1 MSPTEAPSSG
11 TPSIDA
17 RALLAEPPML
27 CVSIHDVAPDTWEEC
42 ARLARAMRRDADIR
56 LTWLVVPRFHDRP
69 GDARNGVDE
78 RAMRAGLD
86 AALERGDELAL
97 HGYTHLDDA
106 PVRAGPI
113 GALVRTVYT
122 EREGEFAAIDEAE
135 ARRRIELGL
144 AWFRA
149 RGWPVSGF
157 VAPAWLLGEQAW
169 HAVHAF
175 PFLYTTTFTHFHL
188 LQQKREVF
196 SPSLVYAARNKGGRA
211 LSPVAASTTAY
222 LLKDAPLV
230 RFSLHP
236 RDAHY
241 PALVRHAQ
249 HLIARLLES
258 RMPLTKAA
266 FAQAYQ

>member
-1 MSPTEAPSSG
+1 MLLNDLNDLSDPG
-11 TPSIDA
+11 T
-17 RALLAEPPML
+17 L
-27 CVSIHDVAPDTWEEC
+27 CVSIHDVAPDTWTEC
-42 ARLARAMRRDADIR
+42 ELLLQAVRAVADIP
-56 LTWLVVPRFHDRP
+56 LTWLVIPHYRGNR
-69 GDARNGVDE
+69 ARSHQLE
-78 RAMRAGLD
+78 ST
-86 AALERGDELAL
+86 LERMLAHGHELAL
-97 HGYTHLDDA
+97 HGYTHTDDGPA
-106 PVRAGPI
+106 GAGPVS
-113 GALVRTVYT
+113 ALVRTVYT
-122 EREGEFAAIDEAE
+122 EGEGEFAAIDEQE

-144 AWFRA
+144 EWFRD

-157 VAPAWLLGEQAW
+157 VAPAWLIGPDAW
-169 HAVHAF
+169 QAVHAF

-188 LQQKREVF
+188 LAQKRQVF
-196 SPSLVYAARNKGGRA
+196 SPSLVYAARNKGGRV
-211 LSPVAASTTAY
+211 LSPVAASTVAC

-249 HLIARLLES
+249 RLIARLLDS